1 RHAGAGLL
9 PRPVCLRAEGY
20 ARRRG
25 DRQARRRGGRRHR
38 CGGAHMTVTI
48 YIPADSGAL
57 ALGAEKVASAVAA
70 EIAARGLDA
79 TIVRNGSRGLYWLEP
94 MVEVA
99 TAAGRVAYGPV
110 KAGDVPSLFDAG
122 FLEGGQHAL
131 SLGQTEQIPFLARQ
145 TRL

>member
-99 TAAGRVAYGPV
+99 TAAGRVAYRSEEHTSELQSRENLV
-110 KAGDVPSLFDAG
+110 CRLL
-122 FLEGGQHAL
+122 LEKKKKEHD
-131 SLGQTEQIPFLARQ
+131 
-145 TRL
+145 